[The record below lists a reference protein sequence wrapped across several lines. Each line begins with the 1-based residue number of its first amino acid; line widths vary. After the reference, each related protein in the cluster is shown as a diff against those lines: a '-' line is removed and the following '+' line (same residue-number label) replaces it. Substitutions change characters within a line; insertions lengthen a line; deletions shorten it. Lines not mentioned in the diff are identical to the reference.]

1 MASLD
6 HPPGRVDLDYGEE
19 SIIVKAMVGVLYPFI
34 MLFGF
39 SVIMNGHY
47 TPGGGFQGG
56 GVLASLLVARFVAHP
71 VDDTDTER
79 LHSLQRV
86 FLALIV
92 LAPSALLFTG
102 IVTRHE
108 MFRSAYLTLMDI
120 LIGVQVGLG
129 LGVAV
134 LRFAF
139 FHGVGQTWRL

>member
-1 MASLD
+1 MASVD
-6 HPPGRVDLDYGEE
+6 HAAVDYGED
-19 SIIVKAMVGVLYPFI
+19 SIILKMMVGLLYPFI
-34 MLFGF
+34 MLIGF
-39 SVIMNGHY
+39 SVILNGHY

-56 GVLASLLVARFVAHP
+56 GVLASLFVARFVVYP

-102 IVTRHE
+102 VVARYE
-108 MFRSAYLTLMDI
+108 ALRSAYLTLMDI